1 MSDIYIA
8 KHSVGEFRLG
18 EEIKGL
24 NDERIKFLLAEGA
37 IELQSKSK
45 TKAVLNDEAEER
57 AIIKDNDKT
66 QKTKSTAKKD

>member
-8 KHSVGEFRLG
+8 KQSVGEFRLG

-37 IELQSKSK
+37 IEKVVSKSK
-45 TKAVLNDEAEER
+45 LEPKADTKT
-57 AIIKDNDKT
+57 DKPN
-66 QKTKSTAKKD
+66 TKKA